1 MVSLLMVNL
10 IVLLIIISCVAY
22 LYLKSTLA
30 RSFATTIVAIC
41 ASIIAFGYFEILSS
55 LLINQVQSAF
65 LVPWASSICFLILF
79 VAAFAGLQTVVINLI
94 PDSINFGTIA
104 EKSGRIICGFFLGLT
119 LAGFLLSMLLI
130 APLPDKYPYP
140 RFEADVKIS
149 DIAKPQKVLFNADG
163 FTTGLFNMV
172 SNGSFSGKKSF
183 AALHPDFL
191 DQVFLNRLASD
202 EVSVVTDSKAIQIPA
217 KIAVWP
223 APQDMK
229 DAVDPN
235 QLVKSKNGF
244 NSMIVRIGIEKKA
257 ISNKAKNAGIFTPS
271 QLRLI
276 CKRVKD
282 VKHPLLGYAINV
294 YPTGYLKTA
303 DQLQLKRLNEKIS
316 IKRSDFNDNDK
327 VLWIDFV
334 FDVPAGFVPK
344 LLEFK
349 QNIVALVPP
358 PVNTEQAPEAATFT
372 ESIELKTEPKK
383 NASKRRTS
391 R

>member
-1 MVSLLMVNL
+1 MASLL
-10 IVLLIIISCVAY
+10 VLLIIISCVAY

-30 RSFATTIVAIC
+30 KSFATTIVAIC
-41 ASIIAFGYFEILSS
+41 ASIIAFNYFEILLGVFVNHVQLD
-55 LLINQVQSAF
+55 LLM
-65 LVPWASSICFLILF
+65 PWASSICFLILF
-79 VAAFAGLQTVVINLI
+79 VAAFAGLQAVVINFI

-119 LAGFLLSMLLI
+119 LAGFLLSMLLM
-130 APLPDKYPYP
+130 APLPDKYPYQ
-140 RFEADVKIS
+140 RFDANVKIY

-163 FTTGLFNMV
+163 FTAGLFNLV

-183 AALHPDFL
+183 TALHPDFL
-191 DQVFLNRLASD
+191 DQVFLNRIAAD
-202 EVSVVTDSKAIQIPA
+202 KVSVVTDSKAVRVPDR
-217 KIAVWP
+217 IAVWP
-223 APQDMK
+223 APQNLK
-229 DAVDPN
+229 DAADPN
-235 QLVKSKNGF
+235 QLVKSKDGYNPT
-244 NSMIVRIGIEKKA
+244 IVRLGIEKKA
-257 ISNKAKNAGIFTPS
+257 IGNKAKDAGVFTPS

-276 CKRVKD
+276 CKREKD
-282 VKHPLLGYAINV
+282 AKHPLLGHAINV

-303 DQLQLKRLNEKIS
+303 NQLQLKRLNEKIS

-334 FDVPAGFVPK
+334 FDVPTDFVPK

-349 QNIVALVPP
+349 QNVVALVPP
-358 PVNTEQAPEAATFT
+358 PANAEQVPAAATFT
-372 ESIELKTEPKK
+372 ESIELKIEPKK